1 MSNTTNIIG
10 NSAEQMNKILIRLLV
25 FLICLTLNISLS
37 QADDLKDKTLIV
49 GSEQDYPPFALGA
62 TDETA
67 GGFTVEL
74 WQAVAKESG
83 INSIIRVKPFR
94 EILHEFKTG
103 RVDVLINLAQSD
115 ERRQFADFTVPHVI
129 VNGAVFV
136 RNGESGIRS
145 EADLAGKTIIVLNA
159 DLAHDYAITKGWQK
173 QLVLVDNS
181 AEGFK
186 LLASG
191 RYDALLLG
199 KLSGMQT
206 LEKLQRHNIKALDI
220 KLGFSQKF
228 SFAVHKGEADLLA
241 RINEGLA
248 LSKTS
253 GIYDSLYSKWFGV
266 YEEKTL
272 SLADKLRYFLP
283 IAAIFLS
290 IIILVLYKR
299 SRERKQAAK
308 KLAESYRLLN
318 IVINASPV
326 RIFWK
331 DTQSRYLGCNNV
343 FATDAG
349 MNCPADLI
357 GKSDFDMGWKD
368 QAESYRADDQ
378 EVMHSKTEKLNIIEP
393 QTTPDGRQIWLQT
406 SKVPLFD
413 ATNNV
418 IGVLG
423 LYQDISNRKQLEHE
437 LEQAKEFA
445 VSTLDALSAHV
456 CVLDR
461 TGVIIAVN
469 KAWREFY
476 AANCPDSR
484 DCFLG
489 VNYLDVC
496 DAATGKDAK
505 EASMMAHGI
514 RSVISEELNE
524 FTIEYPCATAAEKLW
539 FSARVTRF
547 SGDSKSI
554 VIAHVN
560 VTASKRIEEALH
572 QSEEGYRELVENT
585 GAFML
590 RIALD
595 GTVTYFNHYAEEFFG
610 YRAEDILGRHVIG
623 TIVPEQDSET
633 RQDML
638 AMISNILACPENYAS
653 NENENITRDGRRVFV
668 HWTNQ
673 VLLDKGGIATGM
685 LSIGRDITKRR
696 QIENKLKASEARFRA
711 IIEASSVPHAL
722 NDESGNITFLNSAFI
737 KTFGYSLDDIP
748 TLSEWWLSA
757 YPDQQYRRWVISSWQ
772 AGMEQA
778 LQNESGFD
786 PIEINICCKDGSIR
800 TAIVGAVPLGDAF
813 KGVHLIELYDITER
827 KKIEESLRTNEHKLR
842 GLYELSPIGIA
853 LVKMDG
859 QFIEVNRAFK
869 EITGYSGNDF
879 AQLSYW
885 DFNARHKRFESR
897 QLKALI
903 DNGYYGPIEKD
914 YLKKDGR
921 LVPVRLRSM
930 LVKGENGDDT
940 IWSLIEDISES
951 KHAEMELRKLA
962 QAVEQSPVSI
972 VIVDLSG
979 NIEYVNPAFCQVTGY
994 TVEEAVG
1001 QNPRI
1006 LQSGETSQA
1015 EYEAM
1020 WSALVSGDKVTQI
1033 FHNKRKD
1040 GSLYWERAH
1049 IAPVFDSKND
1059 MTHYLAVKE
1068 NITKQKAVED
1078 ALRAA
1083 SQYARTLIEANLDP
1097 MVTISPDGKITDVNH
1112 ATVAMIG
1119 VNKDALIGTD
1129 FSDCFIDP
1137 EQARAGYRQAFENG
1151 YVTDYPLSM
1160 RRRPDGSIIHV
1171 LYNASVYHN
1180 EAGQVQGVL
1189 ATARDVTER
1198 RAIEELQALLHE
1210 GAEAKYLIAEILQ
1223 HSDIPLPDR
1232 FTDALQVIF
1241 SMRGLDVQKKG
1252 GIFLLDTQT
1261 EVLHLCQTCG
1271 EFLCN
1276 EQHVPLGRCLC
1287 GRAAQSGKIIISNN
1301 CFEDHRHEN
1310 QWPDMTAHG
1319 HYVVPLMMGAQCLG
1333 VLFLYTEP
1341 NPDCNHARLEILE
1354 QIGSLFT
1361 LGIANDQAQKT
1372 ALAAKEIAELAA
1384 QSKAQFLANMS
1395 HEIRTP
1401 MNAIIGLSQLAL
1413 NKQISPEIRDYLEKI
1428 NNSSNTLLSI
1438 LNDILDFSK
1447 FEAGRLALE
1456 YSPFDLDVLVSDIRN
1471 LFVFR
1476 AEQKNLE
1483 LEMIVAPDV
1492 PGNLIGDALR
1502 LQQILINLLGNA
1514 IKFTEKGRV
1523 LLRITLQ
1530 QLELSQA
1537 RLLFCVTDT
1546 GIGMSAKDRETLFQ
1560 PFSQADGSIN
1570 RRFGGTGL
1578 GLTISHNLLQL
1589 MGSEFSVESTPGV
1602 GSAFSFELVLGVSP
1616 LAVQDK
1622 SGQGEISSG
1631 ASFEKFRL
1639 ALAGSHVLVA
1649 EDNIINQQVV
1659 REFLKLSGI
1668 DVTIANNGKEAL
1680 ELLQHNVFDAVLMD
1694 VHMPE
1699 MNGFEATKRI
1709 RSQARLAKLP
1719 VLALTAG
1726 VTQEERKKCLDSGMN
1741 GFIAKPINPDQLLSA
1756 LTQWIK
1762 PLESAAIVNS
1772 VIESTPEKQSIV
1784 AELPGFN
1791 MQHLL
1796 VMLGHDQQLA
1806 VRLLSAFMEN
1816 MQHLPDEIDA
1826 MLTLGN
1832 IAAAKELA
1840 HKIKGASGNIGAVR
1854 LHDAAEAL
1862 EAELRKDGQAL
1873 SAGDAF
1879 SAFREEFNRTM
1890 SVIAT
1895 LDQPEER
1902 LSPTG
1907 GNSLEIQRIAAEL
1920 DLLLKGND
1928 FVSEALLNTLKPHL
1942 ASDQLDLFSLL
1953 RKLIND
1959 LQYDQARK
1967 LLRQL
1972 AELPDIQES

>member
-1 MSNTTNIIG
+1 MD
-10 NSAEQMNKILIRLLV
+10 KILIQ
-25 FLICLTLNISLS
+25 FLMLIICLALNSGLS
-37 QADDLKDKTLIV
+37 QADDLQGKTLIV

-67 GGFTVEL
+67 DGFTVEL

-94 EILHEFKTG
+94 EILQEFKAG
-103 RVDVLINLAQSD
+103 QIDVLINLAQSD

-136 RNGESGIRS
+136 RNGASGIGS
-145 EADLAGKTIIVLNA
+145 EADLADKKIIVLNA
-159 DLAHDYAITKGWQK
+159 DLAHDYAVAKGWQK
-173 QLVLVDNS
+173 QLVLVETS

-186 LLASG
+186 LLSSG
-191 RYDALLLG
+191 QYDAMLLS

-206 LEKLQRHNIKALDI
+206 LEKLQLSNIKALDI
-220 KLGFSQKF
+220 KVGFSQKF

-241 RINEGLA
+241 EINEGLA
-248 LSKTS
+248 LTKTT
-253 GIYDSLYSKWFGV
+253 GIYDSLYNKWFGV
-266 YEEKTL
+266 YEERTVAL
-272 SLADKLRYFLP
+272 SDILIYLLP
-283 IAAIFLS
+283 ICVIFFS
-290 IIILVLYKR
+290 MIVFVFCKR
-299 SRERKQAAK
+299 STERKQAAK
-308 KLAESYRLLN
+308 KLAESYHLLN
-318 IVINASPV
+318 IVINASPM

-331 DTQSRYLGCNNV
+331 DTQSRYLGCNNA
-343 FATDAG
+343 FAEDAG
-349 MNCPADLI
+349 MNRPEQLI
-357 GKSDFDMGWKD
+357 GKFDFDMGWKD
-368 QAESYRADDQ
+368 RAELYRADDR
-378 EVMHSKTEKLNIIEP
+378 EVIQSKTEKLNIIEP
-393 QTTPDGRQIWLQT
+393 QTMPDGRQIWLQT

-413 ATNNV
+413 AANNV

-423 LYQDISNRKQLEHE
+423 IYQDISKRKQLEYE

-445 VSTLDALSAHV
+445 VSTLDALSAQV
-456 CVLDR
+456 CVLDQA
-461 TGVIIAVN
+461 GVIIAVN
-469 KAWREFY
+469 KTWREFW
-476 AANCPDSR
+476 AANSLDHR
-484 DCFLG
+484 DCFVG

-496 DAATGKDAK
+496 DASNGQEAK
-505 EASMMAHGI
+505 EAPLMANGI
-514 RSVISEELNE
+514 RSVMREELNE
-524 FTIEYPCATAAEKLW
+524 FTLEYPCITTAGEKLW
-539 FSARVTRF
+539 FCARVTRF
-547 SGDSKSI
+547 CGHSKYI

-560 VTASKRIEEALH
+560 ITASKRIEEALH
-572 QSEEGYRELVENT
+572 QSEENYRELVENT

-595 GTVTYFNHYAEEFFG
+595 GTVTYFNHYAEAFFG

-623 TIVPEQDSET
+623 TIVPERDSQT
-633 RQDML
+633 NQDML
-638 AMISNILACPENYAS
+638 AMIGNILACPENYAS

-668 HWTNQ
+668 HWSNQ
-673 VLLDKGGIATGM
+673 VLFDKDGIPSGM

-696 QIENKLKASEARFRA
+696 QIENQLKASEARFRA

-722 NDESGNITFLNSAFI
+722 NDEWGNITFLNAAFI
-737 KTFGYSLDDIP
+737 KTFGYSLNDIP
-748 TLSEWWLSA
+748 SLSEWRSKA
-757 YPDQQYRRWVISSWQ
+757 YPDPDYRCWVISAWQ

-778 LQNESGFD
+778 RQNATGF
-786 PIEINICCKDGSIR
+786 EAMELNICCKNGAMR
-800 TAIVGAVPLGDAF
+800 TAIVGAVPLGDDF
-813 KGVHLIELYDITER
+813 KGINLIELYDITER
-827 KKIEESLRTNEHKLR
+827 KKIEEALRANEHKLR

-853 LVKMDG
+853 LIKTDG
-859 QFIEVNRAFK
+859 QFMEVNRAFK

-879 AQLSYW
+879 SRMSYW
-885 DFNARHKRFESR
+885 ELNSKNKQIESR
-897 QLKALI
+897 QLNALM
-903 DNGYYGPIEKD
+903 DSGYYGPIEKE
-914 YLKKDGR
+914 YLKKNGR

-930 LVKGENGDDT
+930 LVKGENGDDI

-951 KHAEMELRKLA
+951 KHAQMELRKLA

-972 VIVDLSG
+972 VITDLGGS
-979 NIEYVNPAFCQVTGY
+979 IEYVNPAFCQVTGY
-994 TVEEAVG
+994 TAEEATG

-1006 LQSGETSQA
+1006 LKSGETSAA

-1020 WSALVSGDKVTQI
+1020 WSTLAAGDRVTQV

-1049 IAPVFDSKND
+1049 IAPVFDSKNN

-1068 NITKQKAVED
+1068 NITEQKVVED

-1083 SQYARTLIEANLDP
+1083 SQYARTLIEVNLDL

-1119 VNKDALIGTD
+1119 LDKSALIGTD

-1137 EQARAGYRQAFENG
+1137 EQAREGYRQAFENG

-1160 RRRPDGSIIHV
+1160 RRQDGSIIHV

-1180 EAGQVQGVL
+1180 ESGEVQGVL

-1210 GAEAKYLIAEILQ
+1210 GAEAKYAIAEILQ
-1223 HSDIPLPDR
+1223 HSDVALQDR

-1252 GIFLLDTQT
+1252 GIFLLDRQRD
-1261 EVLHLCQTCG
+1261 VLNLSRTCG
-1271 EFLCN
+1271 EFSAEFLRD

-1310 QWPDMTAHG
+1310 QWPDMTVHG
-1319 HYVVPLMMGAQCLG
+1319 HYIVPLMMGTQCLG

-1361 LGIANDQAQKT
+1361 LAIANDQAQKS

-1413 NKQISPEIRDYLEKI
+1413 NKQSSPEIQDYLRKI
-1428 NNSSNTLLSI
+1428 YTSSNTLLSI

-1447 FEAGRLALE
+1447 LEAGRLAIDH
-1456 YSPFDLDVLVSDIRN
+1456 SSFDLDALLSNIRS

-1476 AEQKNLE
+1476 AEEKALE
-1483 LEMIVAPDV
+1483 LEMIVAPEV
-1492 PGNLIGDALR
+1492 PRNLVGDSLR

-1514 IKFTEKGRV
+1514 IKFTERGRV
-1523 LLRITLQ
+1523 ALKISLQ
-1530 QLELSQA
+1530 ERERAQV

-1546 GIGMSAKDRETLFQ
+1546 GIGMSAKDRDKLFQ
-1560 PFSQADGSIN
+1560 PFSQVDGSIN

-1578 GLTISHNLLQL
+1578 GLTISHSLLQL
-1589 MGSEFSVESTPGV
+1589 MGGEFSVESTPGI
-1602 GSAFSFELVLGVSP
+1602 GSAFSFELVLGIS
-1616 LAVQDK
+1616 AVAIPDK
-1622 SGQGEISSG
+1622 LGQGEISRSI
-1631 ASFEKFRL
+1631 SFDKFSQ
-1639 ALAGSHVLVA
+1639 ALAGIHVLVA

-1668 DVTIANNGKEAL
+1668 DVAIANNGKEAL

-1709 RSQARLAKLP
+1709 RSQAHLAKLP
-1719 VLALTAG
+1719 VIALTAG

-1741 GFIAKPINPDQLLSA
+1741 GFIAKPINPQQLLST
-1756 LTQWIK
+1756 LTQWLK
-1762 PLESAAIVNS
+1762 PLEPAAVVNPM
-1772 VIESTPEKQSIV
+1772 IESMTEKQSIV
-1784 AELPGFN
+1784 GELPGFN
-1791 MQHLL
+1791 TQNLL
-1796 VMLGHDQQLA
+1796 AMLGYDQQLA
-1806 VRLLSAFMEN
+1806 VRLLLSFMEN
-1816 MQHLPDEIDA
+1816 MKNLPDEIDA
-1826 MLTLGN
+1826 MLTVDDL
-1832 IAAAKELA
+1832 AAAKELV
-1840 HKIKGASGNIGAVR
+1840 HKIKGASGNVGAVR
-1854 LHDAAEAL
+1854 LHEASEAL
-1862 EAELRKDGQAL
+1862 EAELGKEL
-1873 SAGDAF
+1873 SVAAAFNAFRDAF
-1879 SAFREEFNRTM
+1879 NQAM

-1895 LDQPEER
+1895 LHQPEEPP
-1902 LSPTG
+1902 STSG
-1907 GNSLEIQRIAAEL
+1907 GNSVAMTRIAAEL
-1920 DLLLKGND
+1920 DLRLKEND
-1928 FVSEALLNTLKPHL
+1928 FIPEALLNTLKPHL
-1942 ASDQLDLFSLL
+1942 ALDQLDLFALL
-1953 RKLIND
+1953 RKLVND
-1959 LQYDQARK
+1959 LHYVEARK

-1972 AELPDIQES
+1972 AGLPDTQESE